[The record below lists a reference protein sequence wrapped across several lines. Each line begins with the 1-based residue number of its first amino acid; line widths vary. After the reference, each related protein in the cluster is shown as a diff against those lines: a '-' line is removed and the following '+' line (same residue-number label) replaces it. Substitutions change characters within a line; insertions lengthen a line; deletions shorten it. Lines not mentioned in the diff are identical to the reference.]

1 MKAVVLH
8 GREDLRVADL
18 PAQPLQ
24 AGEVRVAIEAAL
36 TCGTDLK
43 VFKRGY
49 HAKMISPPAVFGH
62 ELAGRIAELGPGVT
76 DWRAGEAVAAGNSAP
91 CGHCRPCQDGRENLC
106 DDLLFLNGAYA
117 ESVVIPARIVRKNLL
132 RLKPGTA
139 FADAALTEPLACVAL
154 GWEELQPRP
163 GQRALVIGGGPIGLM
178 FAALARHGQCAVT
191 LAGRGAE
198 RLAAAAKLGAAIVDM
213 TGRHDL
219 AAAVKSA
226 CGGGGF
232 DLVIEAVGKPE
243 TWEAALRLARK
254 GGKVNLFGGCPAG
267 TKVTL
272 DTELLHY
279 SSLTVLSSFHHT
291 PRAMR
296 RALELIE
303 TGVVSARDFVTGE
316 CALADLPELFR
327 RMSAGN
333 RAVKTRVRTRP

>member
-8 GREDLRVADL
+8 GREDLRLADIT
-18 PAQPLQ
+18 PHPLQ

-62 ELAGRIAELGPGVT
+62 ELAGRISELGAGVT
-76 DWRAGEAVAAGNSAP
+76 DWRVGEAVVAGNSAP
-91 CGHCRPCQDGRENLC
+91 CGSCRYCLNGRENLC

-117 ESVVIPARIVRKNLL
+117 ESVVIPARIARKNLL

-163 GQRALVIGGGPIGLM
+163 GQRTLVIGSGPIGLM
-178 FAALARHGQCAVT
+178 FAALARHGHCAVT
-191 LAGRGAE
+191 LAGRGPE
-198 RLAAAAKLGAAIVDM
+198 RLAAAAKLGAEVIDM
-213 TGRHDL
+213 TGRSDL
-219 AAAVKSA
+219 TGAARAV
-226 CGGGGF
+226 CHGGF

-243 TWEAALRLARK
+243 TWEAAARLACK

-267 TKVTL
+267 TKATL
-272 DTELLHY
+272 ETEIVHY
-279 SSLTVLSSFHHT
+279 SSLTLLSSFHHT

-303 TGVVSARDFVTGE
+303 TGVVSAREFVTGE

-327 RMSAGN
+327 RMSASN

>member
-8 GREDLRVADL
+8 GREDLRVADI
-18 PAQPLQ
+18 PPHPLR

-49 HAKMISPPAVFGH
+49 HAKMISLPAVFGH
-62 ELAGRIAELGPGVT
+62 ELAGRISELGPGVT
-76 DWRAGEAVAAGNSAP
+76 DWRVGEAVVAGNSAP
-91 CGHCRPCQDGRENLC
+91 CGACRPCRDGRENLC

-117 ESVVIPARIVRKNLL
+117 ESVVIPARIAHKNLL

-154 GWEELQPRP
+154 GWEESQPRP
-163 GQRALVIGGGPIGLM
+163 GQRVLVIGSGPIGLM
-178 FAALARHGQCAVT
+178 FAALARHGQCPVT

-198 RLAAAAKLGAAIVDM
+198 RLAAAAKLGAEIVDM
-213 TGRHDL
+213 TGRSDL

-226 CGGGGF
+226 CGGGF

-243 TWEAALRLARK
+243 TWEAAPRLARK

-267 TKVTL
+267 TRVTL
-272 DTELLHY
+272 ETELLHY
-279 SSLTVLSSFHHT
+279 SSLTLLSSFHHT

-327 RMSAGN
+327 SMSAGN

>member
-8 GREDLRVADL
+8 GREDLRLADIH
-18 PAQPLQ
+18 PHPLQ

-62 ELAGRIAELGPGVT
+62 ELAGRICEVGPGVT
-76 DWRAGEAVAAGNSAP
+76 GWRTGEAVVAGNSAP
-91 CGHCRPCQDGRENLC
+91 CGGCRPCQDGRENLC

-117 ESVVIPARIVRKNLL
+117 ESVVIPARIVQKNLL

-139 FADAALTEPLACVAL
+139 FADAALSEPLACVAL
-154 GWEELQPRP
+154 GWEELQARP
-163 GQRALVIGGGPIGLM
+163 GQRALVIGSGPIGLM
-178 FAALARHGQCAVT
+178 FAALARHGQCTVT
-191 LAGRGAE
+191 LAGRGRE
-198 RLAAAAKLGAAIVDM
+198 RLAAAAKLGAEVVDI
-213 TGRHDL
+213 TGRNDL
-219 AAAVKSA
+219 AAAVRGA
-226 CGGGGF
+226 CDGGF
-232 DLVIEAVGKPE
+232 DLVIEAVGKAE
-243 TWEAALRLARK
+243 TWEAATRLARK

-267 TKVTL
+267 TQVTL
-272 DTELLHY
+272 ETELLHY
-279 SSLTVLSSFHHT
+279 SSLTLLSSFHHT

-327 RMSAGN
+327 SMSAGN

>member
-8 GREDLRVADL
+8 GREDLRVMDVE
-18 PAQPLQ
+18 PRPLQ
-24 AGEVRVAIEAAL
+24 TGEVRVAIEVAL

-62 ELAGRIAELGPGVT
+62 ELAGRICEVGPGVA
-76 DWRAGEAVAAGNSAP
+76 DWREGEAVVAGNSAP
-91 CGHCRPCQDGRENLC
+91 CGRCRPCQNGRENLC

-117 ESVVIPARIVRKNLL
+117 ESVVIPARIARKNLL

-154 GWEELQPRP
+154 GWEELQARP
-163 GQRALVIGGGPIGLM
+163 GQRALVIGSGPIGLM
-178 FAALARHGQCAVT
+178 FAALARHGDCSVT

-198 RLAAAAKLGAAIVDM
+198 RLAAAAKLGAEIVDM
-213 TGRHDL
+213 SGRSDP

-226 CGGGGF
+226 GGGGF

-243 TWEAALRLARK
+243 TWEAAMRLAGK

-267 TKVTL
+267 SKASL
-272 DTELLHY
+272 DTEWLHY
-279 SSLTVLSSFHHT
+279 SSLTLLSSFHHT
-291 PRAMR
+291 PRTMR

-303 TGVVSARDFVTGE
+303 TGVVKARDFVTGE
-316 CALADLPELFR
+316 CALADLPDLFR